1 MKLFLIL
8 IFLSL
13 NCLADATL
21 HLSGT
26 IPDKGYAI
34 INGHIIPAI
43 GYSVTINGV
52 VTTTKVKLTPNT
64 DYTILVEVL

>member
-1 MKLFLIL
+1 MILFIL
-8 IFLSL
+8 LFVSL
-13 NCLADATL
+13 NCFADATL

-43 GYSVTINGV
+43 GYTITINGV
-52 VTTTKVKLTPNT
+52 ITTTKVKLTPNT